1 MISELNSVLFCCFQ
15 LVHIILFMSVLG
27 SEVTF
32 VGAAL
37 GRPQNDSKYMIP
49 INLIASMSDSI
60 NSKRKRTTRIFRSR
74 YTLLKKQ
81 IEYAGAIWIR
91 LHVTAVYTLLIHAIR
106 MHRHS
111 VYDYFLSTRFRR
123 KKMKMRRFSMYIC
136 RS

>member
-60 NSKRKRTTRIFRSR
+60 NSKRKRTTREFSGVSEQIYVIEETNRTRGSDLNTTACNCSLHATNTRYCIVIPFTIIFYQNQKTKGRRIS
-74 YTLLKKQ
+74 
-81 IEYAGAIWIR
+81 
-91 LHVTAVYTLLIHAIR
+91 LIVI
-106 MHRHS
+106 
-111 VYDYFLSTRFRR
+111 LS
-123 KKMKMRRFSMYIC
+123 
-136 RS
+136 